1 MSGRLPYHVNSEN
14 HPPSSPAGGVPLSM
28 TTLADQLQGA
38 GYTTAQIG
46 KWHCGMSSYD
56 RLPVAR
62 GFNSSFGYLS
72 GAEDHFAQTRDG
84 QVDFWRDS
92 KPAVG
97 ENGTYGAYQYVAE
110 ARRVIRATGAALVAA
125 DVEQTTARPL
135 FLYLAWQIMHGPD
148 QAPANYTSEWPTTM
162 YKPRLMCNAM
172 MSACDDAI
180 GSVVDELR
188 AQGMYANTLIIFSSD
203 NGGPQDHANNWPLR
217 GSKGSDFEGGVRVA
231 AFVSGGFVLHGSP
244 TATIPGLMHI
254 ADWWATLSAIAGAP
268 PVDTMAAA
276 HPGIPSIDSIDMSA
290 MLSGANATSPRTE
303 LVLSSLAPLEGA
315 GAALIMVIDGVKWKL
330 VRGSQG
336 NGAYPSPAMPNR

>member
-1 MSGRLPYHVNSEN
+1 MTAEVAVAVSAGTPPRKRGAGASGSVLGTMNAECSA
-14 HPPSSPAGGVPLSM
+14 AGSGLSGYKSRSIVRYV
-28 TTLADQLQGA
+28 ADQ
-38 GYTTAQIG
+38 
-46 KWHCGMSSYD
+46 
-56 RLPVAR
+56 
-62 GFNSSFGYLS
+62 
-72 GAEDHFAQTRDG
+72 
-84 QVDFWRDS
+84 
-92 KPAVG
+92 
-97 ENGTYGAYQYVAE
+97 
-110 ARRVIRATGAALVAA
+110 RRRKRSRA
-125 DVEQTTARPL
+125 
-135 FLYLAWQIMHGPD
+135 
-148 QAPANYTSEWPTTM
+148 
-162 YKPRLMCNAM
+162 CNAM